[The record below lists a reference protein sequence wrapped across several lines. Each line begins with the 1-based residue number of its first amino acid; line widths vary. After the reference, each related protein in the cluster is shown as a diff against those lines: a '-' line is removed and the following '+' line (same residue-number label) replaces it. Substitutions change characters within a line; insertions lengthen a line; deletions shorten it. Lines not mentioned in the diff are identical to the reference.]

1 MVSEII
7 EKLCMIIELQT
18 EIIRKLYSV
27 SQQNADLDAELARI
41 EKLKEEIK

>member
-1 MVSEII
+1 METI

-27 SQQNADLDAELARI
+27 LQQNADLDAELARI